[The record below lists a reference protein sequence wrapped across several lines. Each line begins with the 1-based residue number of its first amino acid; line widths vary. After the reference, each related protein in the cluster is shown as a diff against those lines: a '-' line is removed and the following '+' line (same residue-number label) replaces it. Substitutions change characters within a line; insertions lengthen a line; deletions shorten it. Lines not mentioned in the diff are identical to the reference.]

1 MITGA
6 DWARFSHGIGAPG
19 LKMDEFKA
27 DRRWGMT
34 QVPHSS
40 YIVALPLSSQ
50 GFYDRALETP
60 SWEDIRFLADCI
72 CYDHDSPTLVAQLGE
87 GPPAP
92 YEPIGLKRPW
102 MPAEQQY
109 QQVLEEVAS
118 HAHDVRYS
126 DLLCLRYADEESDDP
141 LTWFSERFAGRS
153 EALALYAMAVRQV
166 DLLSEYIGLYRV
178 LETPDKDNGK
188 AFITRSLDHV
198 GAHDFGRLMTRP
210 QSLQP
215 ADPIEVFGVLRERAT
230 GRIEAL
236 RTADIDVAAH
246 LYSIR
251 NGLAH
256 GKKDL
261 ILNDFGSTVDA
272 VAADL
277 PLVKLLAR
285 LAIELP

>member
-1 MITGA
+1 MITHD
-6 DWARFSHGIGAPG
+6 DWARLSHAIVAPG
-19 LKMDEFKA
+19 LRTNEFKA
-27 DRRWGMT
+27 DGRWGMT
-34 QVPHSS
+34 RVPHSNS
-40 YIVALPLSSQ
+40 IVALPLSPQ
-50 GFYDRALETP
+50 GFYDRSLETP
-60 SWEDIRFLADCI
+60 SWEETLFLADCI
-72 CYDHDSPTLVAQLGE
+72 CYDHDSPTLVAPLGE

-92 YEPIGLKRPW
+92 YEPIGLQRSW

-109 QQVLEEVAS
+109 QRTLEDVAG
-118 HAHDVRYS
+118 HAHEVRYS
-126 DLLCLRYADEESDDP
+126 DSLCLRYSDEGAEDP
-141 LTWFSERFAGRS
+141 LTWFSRRFSGRS

-188 AFITRSLDHV
+188 AFITRCLDYV
-198 GAHDFGRLMTRP
+198 GSHDFGRLMTWP
-210 QSLQP
+210 QSMEP
-215 ADPIEVFGVLRERAT
+215 AEPIEVFGVLRERAL

-261 ILNDFGSTVDA
+261 ILNDFGTTVDA

>member
-6 DWARFSHGIGAPG
+6 DWARFSHAIAAPG
-19 LKMDEFKA
+19 IKMDDFTA

-34 QVPHSS
+34 QVPHSH
-40 YIVALPLSSQ
+40 YIVGLPLSPR
-50 GFYDRALETP
+50 GFYDRTLETP
-60 SWEDIRFLADCI
+60 SWEEIRFLADCI
-72 CYDHDSPTLVAQLGE
+72 CYDHDSPTLVAQLLE
-87 GPPAP
+87 GPAAP
-92 YEPIGLKRPW
+92 YEPIGMKRSW
-102 MPAEQQY
+102 LPAEQQY
-109 QQVLEEVAS
+109 QQVLEEVAR
-118 HAHDVRYS
+118 HAHEVRYS
-126 DLLCLRYADEESDDP
+126 DALRMRYADEESEDP
-141 LTWFSERFAGRS
+141 LTRFSERFASRG
-153 EALALYAMAVRQV
+153 EALALYTTAIRQV

-178 LETPDKDNGK
+178 LEAPDKDNGK

-198 GAHDFGRLMTRP
+198 ETHDFGRLMTWP
-210 QSLQP
+210 LSLQP
-215 ADPIEVFGVLRERAT
+215 AEPIEVFGVLRERAL

-285 LAIELP
+285 LGVELP